1 MRVPGGRA
9 GGFGCLG
16 LLIVIVISV
25 LTGAD
30 PRALL
35 GILGLVQE
43 VAPQAQTQV
52 QHAPVGAPK
61 AGDKTAEFVGVV
73 LKDTEN
79 TWTDVF
85 QKMGRQYRKPTLVLF
100 EGRVAS
106 ACGLASSAVGPFY
119 CPSDGD
125 VYLDTAFFRELS
137 QRFGAP
143 GDFAAAYVV
152 AHEVG
157 HHVQNVLG
165 TMQRVGPSPSNPVQ
179 VRLELQADCYA
190 GVWGH
195 FAAKRSAEKL
205 MAKADTEIGLRAVH
219 DPFADR
225 LLLGSEPGILLL
237 LPRILSPPK
246 NEKKVVGGE
255 IRDVLPFEET
265 YVFRD
270 DPVLREEV
278 EKSAGMVVVHVLEDK
293 GALHDSPISRAA

>member
-1 MRVPGGRA
+1 MVMS
-9 GGFGCLG
+9 
-16 LLIVIVISV
+16 VIGQ
-25 LTGAD
+25 LNLMN
-30 PRALL
+30 P
-35 GILGLVQE
+35 
-43 VAPQAQTQV
+43 
-52 QHAPVGAPK
+52 
-61 AGDKTAEFVGVV
+61 
-73 LKDTEN
+73 
-79 TWTDVF
+79 
-85 QKMGRQYRKPTLVLF
+85 
-100 EGRVAS
+100 
-106 ACGLASSAVGPFY
+106 
-119 CPSDGD
+119 
-125 VYLDTAFFRELS
+125 
-137 QRFGAP
+137 
-143 GDFAAAYVV
+143 DFA
-152 AHEVG
+152 
-157 HHVQNVLG
+157 LIC
-165 TMQRVGPSPSNPVQ
+165 R
-179 VRLELQADCYA
+179 R
-190 GVWGH
+190 H